1 MEKIVLRPKILSNLA
16 IIIPCLNEGE
26 RLIKTVE
33 NLEIELGDEFDLII
47 IDGGSTDGSI
57 QQLVRNPLKILQS
70 ILISNKGKG
79 LSHDLYIGF
88 NEVVDKYEYVM
99 TLDGNNKDDVR
110 NIRKIFNFAVS
121 NKIDFTQGSRFR
133 SGGISR
139 NLPRD
144 RYLGIKF
151 FVSPIISMA
160 SRKFFTDPTNQSRVF
175 SKNAINYLTKTDID
189 KFNRYDFFFF
199 IPIKLSRSGYST
211 SEFPVT
217 RNYPDDG
224 SVPTHIPKSRYPR
237 LGWDIVR
244 IAVSYKK
251 Y

>member
-16 IIIPCLNEGE
+16 IIIPCLNEGQ

-33 NLEIELGDEFDLII
+33 NLEIELGNEFDLIV

-57 QQLVRNPLKILQS
+57 HQLVSTPLKILQS

-151 FVSPIISMA
+151 FVSPIISIA

-175 SKNAINYLTKTDID
+175 SKRAINYLAKTNID

-224 SVPTHIPKSRYPR
+224 SIPTHIPKSRYPR

-244 IAVSYKK
+244 IAASYKK

>member
-1 MEKIVLRPKILSNLA
+1 MEKIILRPKILSNLA
-16 IIIPCLNEGE
+16 IIIPCLNEGQ
-26 RLIKTVE
+26 RLISTVE
-33 NLEIELGDEFDLII
+33 NLEIELGDDFDLII
-47 IDGGSTDGSI
+47 VDGGSTDGSI
-57 QQLVRNPLKILQS
+57 QQIVNNHYRILQS

-99 TLDGNNKDDVR
+99 TLDGNNKDDAR
-110 NIRKIFNFAVS
+110 DIRKIFNFAVI

-133 SGGISR
+133 PGGISR

-151 FVSPIISMA
+151 FVSPIISMS
-160 SRKFFTDPTNQSRVF
+160 SRKFFTDPTNQFRVF
-175 SKNAINYLTKTDID
+175 SKKAINYLAKTDID

-224 SVPTHIPKSRYPR
+224 SIPTHIPKSRYPR

-244 IAVSYKK
+244 IATRYKK